1 MIYLTLGL
9 FYILTKIKFQCGN
22 SLKTNCKLSMNEKL
36 QCWTCCIR
44 VYGNNIISRNIV
56 LEKTKPI
63 TWFCSPEGWEVA
75 SVCVCVG
82 DKREDEDWCWRVI
95 AALTQSPSNRKHQ
108 PPWGP
113 MRARGEQ
120 CVLSLVAVNGIFQ
133 EAGEQWASHPGGAG
147 AVCLSVCLSVC
158 LHAPG
163 EAATSGWAGAS
174 LSRCEDGRCR
184 AKEPRRTER
193 GAFTGIYWTAA
204 GRNYLKVRG
213 FYFQQICWRLVLH
226 LKQQL
231 SRRN

>member
-44 VYGNNIISRNIV
+44 VYGNNIISWNIV

-108 PPWGP
+108 LPWGP
-113 MRARGEQ
+113 MRARGER

-158 LHAPG
+158 LHRGRLWLQAELERLWVGARTVDVAPRSRG
-163 EAATSGWAGAS
+163 EQKEELS
-174 LSRCEDGRCR
+174 LG
-184 AKEPRRTER
+184 
-193 GAFTGIYWTAA
+193 FTGLLLDGI
-204 GRNYLKVRG
+204 
-213 FYFQQICWRLVLH
+213 I
-226 LKQQL
+226 
-231 SRRN
+231 

>member
-44 VYGNNIISRNIV
+44 VYGNNIISWNIM

-113 MRARGEQ
+113 MRARGER

-158 LHAPG
+158 LHRGRLWLQAELERLWVGARTVDVAPRSRG
-163 EAATSGWAGAS
+163 EQKEELS
-174 LSRCEDGRCR
+174 LG
-184 AKEPRRTER
+184 
-193 GAFTGIYWTAA
+193 FTGLLLDGI
-204 GRNYLKVRG
+204 
-213 FYFQQICWRLVLH
+213 I
-226 LKQQL
+226 
-231 SRRN
+231 

>member
-44 VYGNNIISRNIV
+44 VYGNNIISWNIV

-158 LHAPG
+158 LHRGRLWLQAELERLWVGARTVDVAPRSRG
-163 EAATSGWAGAS
+163 EQKEELS
-174 LSRCEDGRCR
+174 LG
-184 AKEPRRTER
+184 
-193 GAFTGIYWTAA
+193 FTGLLLDGI
-204 GRNYLKVRG
+204 
-213 FYFQQICWRLVLH
+213 I
-226 LKQQL
+226 
-231 SRRN
+231 

>member
-44 VYGNNIISRNIV
+44 VYGNNIISWNIV

-108 PPWGP
+108 LPWGP

-158 LHAPG
+158 LHRGRLRLQAELERLWVGARTVDVAPRSRG
-163 EAATSGWAGAS
+163 EQKEELS
-174 LSRCEDGRCR
+174 LG
-184 AKEPRRTER
+184 
-193 GAFTGIYWTAA
+193 FTGLLLDGI
-204 GRNYLKVRG
+204 
-213 FYFQQICWRLVLH
+213 I
-226 LKQQL
+226 
-231 SRRN
+231 

>member
-108 PPWGP
+108 LPWGP

-147 AVCLSVCLSVC
+147 AVCLSACPSACLSVC
-158 LHAPG
+158 THRGRLRLQAELERLWVGARTVDVAPRSRG
-163 EAATSGWAGAS
+163 EQKEELS
-174 LSRCEDGRCR
+174 LG
-184 AKEPRRTER
+184 
-193 GAFTGIYWTAA
+193 FTGLLLDGI
-204 GRNYLKVRG
+204 
-213 FYFQQICWRLVLH
+213 I
-226 LKQQL
+226 
-231 SRRN
+231 

>member
-22 SLKTNCKLSMNEKL
+22 SLKTNCKLSMNGKL
-36 QCWTCCIR
+36 QCWTCPIR
-44 VYGNNIISRNIV
+44 VYGNNIISWNIM

-113 MRARGEQ
+113 MRARGER

-158 LHAPG
+158 LHRGRLWLQAELERLWVGARTVDVAPRSRG
-163 EAATSGWAGAS
+163 EQKEELS
-174 LSRCEDGRCR
+174 LG
-184 AKEPRRTER
+184 
-193 GAFTGIYWTAA
+193 FTGLLLDGI
-204 GRNYLKVRG
+204 
-213 FYFQQICWRLVLH
+213 I
-226 LKQQL
+226 
-231 SRRN
+231 

>member
-1 MIYLTLGL
+1 M
-9 FYILTKIKFQCGN
+9 
-22 SLKTNCKLSMNEKL
+22 SMNEKL

-44 VYGNNIISRNIV
+44 VYGNNIISWNIM

-113 MRARGEQ
+113 MRARGER

-158 LHAPG
+158 LHRGRLRLQAELERLWVGARTVDVAPRSRG
-163 EAATSGWAGAS
+163 EQKEELS
-174 LSRCEDGRCR
+174 LG
-184 AKEPRRTER
+184 
-193 GAFTGIYWTAA
+193 FTGLLLDGI
-204 GRNYLKVRG
+204 
-213 FYFQQICWRLVLH
+213 I
-226 LKQQL
+226 
-231 SRRN
+231 

>member
-1 MIYLTLGL
+1 M
-9 FYILTKIKFQCGN
+9 
-22 SLKTNCKLSMNEKL
+22 SMNEKL

-158 LHAPG
+158 LHRGRLRLQAELERLWVGARTVDVAPRSRG
-163 EAATSGWAGAS
+163 EQKEELS
-174 LSRCEDGRCR
+174 LG
-184 AKEPRRTER
+184 
-193 GAFTGIYWTAA
+193 FTGLLLDGI
-204 GRNYLKVRG
+204 
-213 FYFQQICWRLVLH
+213 I
-226 LKQQL
+226 
-231 SRRN
+231 

>member
-1 MIYLTLGL
+1 M
-9 FYILTKIKFQCGN
+9 
-22 SLKTNCKLSMNEKL
+22 SMNEKL

-108 PPWGP
+108 LPWGP
-113 MRARGEQ
+113 MRARGER

-158 LHAPG
+158 LHRGRLRLQAELERLWVGARTVDVAPRSRG
-163 EAATSGWAGAS
+163 EQKEELS
-174 LSRCEDGRCR
+174 LG
-184 AKEPRRTER
+184 
-193 GAFTGIYWTAA
+193 FTGLLLDGI
-204 GRNYLKVRG
+204 
-213 FYFQQICWRLVLH
+213 I
-226 LKQQL
+226 
-231 SRRN
+231 